1 MSTSE
6 PISRAEHEEF
16 ARRIDA
22 QERRQD
28 RRIELLETSVREIGA
43 LTSSVERLAQSVENM
58 VHEQEKQGKRLEAL
72 ENRDGEKWRRLM
84 GYIIA
89 AAASSIVGYLLG
101 AVGII

>member
-72 ENRDGEKWRRLM
+72 ESRDGEKWRRLM
-84 GYIIA
+84 GYIVA

-101 AVGII
+101 TVGII